1 VRVRGLARPGSNVD
15 HVTAALPNS
24 AIAEALEELG
34 DLYELDGAIV
44 HRVLAYRNAAR
55 AVREAPVSVAE
66 LARAGRV
73 TELAGIGATLEQKI
87 LALLDTG
94 TIPAAEKLRA
104 KVPPGM
110 IAIVQLPGLG
120 PKRARLLHAQLGI
133 DSLDLL
139 REAALAGKL
148 RTVKGLGAKFEVSV
162 IEALER
168 TPTDAGTGHRTKR
181 LLLPD
186 ALELGQ
192 ALAEG
197 LIEREGGARSTASC
211 NQMVAYASVSGPTDF
226 DINSGCTSADTG
238 TQVLIAGSA
247 RRMADS
253 VKDIDLIAVTRKPVT
268 LAKSLASLAQI
279 ESVSSASRSGA
290 KGRTHAGT
298 SVDLR
303 IAKPGQLGNLLQH
316 FTGSGK
322 HNAALREMAVRKGL
336 HVSEYGVKDDATG
349 ETGTC
354 ASEQEVYAL
363 LGLAYIE
370 PELREDR
377 GELTAAALG
386 PLTADKSP
394 AEKRSSHRKDPATV
408 HDGLP
413 ELIELRDIKGDL
425 HCHTVASDGRNTI
438 EEMAL
443 AALARGYEYVA
454 ITDHSASHGFGNDVS
469 PEELRLQIEHVHEV
483 DTSIEGI
490 RVLAG
495 SEVNILPDGSLDY
508 EDALLEE
515 LDWAIASVHTAF
527 GMSEEKMTERMIT
540 AMEHPLV
547 DAIGHPTGRLIER
560 REPYALDMHTLIE
573 AAARTGTM
581 LEINANPNRRDLNDV
596 HARAAARAG
605 ATIVIDSDAHGTER
619 FAAMRWGVAT
629 ARRAW
634 LSAADVANTRSW
646 EQLARLRKSSRR

>member
-1 VRVRGLARPGSNVD
+1 MPSVKRVAGE
-15 HVTAALPNS
+15 LPNS

-66 LARAGRV
+66 LAHAGRV

-87 LALLDTG
+87 LALLDSG
-94 TIPAAEKLRA
+94 TIPAADKLRA
-104 KVPPGM
+104 KVPAGL
-110 IAIVQLPGLG
+110 IAITRLPGLG
-120 PKRARLLHAQLGI
+120 PKRARLLHAQLSIDSI
-133 DSLDLL
+133 DSL
-139 REAALAGKL
+139 RKAALVGKL
-148 RTVKGLGAKFEVSV
+148 RTVKGFGAKFEASV
-162 IEALER
+162 IEALEQM
-168 TPTDAGTGHRTKR
+168 PTDSAERAKR

-192 ALAEG
+192 ALAQG
-197 LIEREGGARSTASC
+197 LAASGGE
-211 NQMVAYASVSGPTDF
+211 
-226 DINSGCTSADTG
+226 G

-253 VKDIDLIAVTRKPVT
+253 VKDIDLIAVTSKPVT
-268 LAKSLASLAQI
+268 LAKRLAALAEI
-279 ESVSSASRSGA
+279 ESVSSASKSGA
-290 KGRTHAGT
+290 KGRTHSGV

-336 HVSEYGVKDDATG
+336 HVSEYGIKDDAAGATDIY
-349 ETGTC
+349 
-354 ASEQEVYAL
+354 ASEQEVYAR

-377 GELTAAALG
+377 GELAAAGAL
-386 PLTADKSP
+386 
-394 AEKRSSHRKDPATV
+394 RQDPTDAAQ
-408 HDGLP
+408 HELP
-413 ELIELRDIKGDL
+413 ELIELSDIKGDL

-443 AALARGYEYVA
+443 AARALGYEYVA

-469 PEELRLQIEHVHEV
+469 PEELRLQIEHVREA
-483 DTSIEGI
+483 DSSIEGI

-508 EDALLEE
+508 EDELLGE
-515 LDWAIASVHTAF
+515 LDWVIASAHTAF
-527 GMSEEKMTERMIT
+527 GMSEQKMTERMIA

-560 REPYALDMHTLIE
+560 REPYALDMHALIE
-573 AAARTGTM
+573 AALRTGTM

-605 ATIVIDSDAHGTER
+605 ATIVIDSDAHGVER
-619 FAAMRWGVAT
+619 FAVMRWGVAT

-634 LSAADVANTRSW
+634 LSAAEVANTRTW
-646 EQLARLRKSSRR
+646 EQFAKLRKQQRQ

>member
-1 VRVRGLARPGSNVD
+1 VAGD
-15 HVTAALPNS
+15 LPNS

-73 TELAGIGATLEQKI
+73 TELVGVGATLEQKI

-104 KVPPGM
+104 RVPAGL
-110 IAIVQLPGLG
+110 IAIVRLPGLG
-120 PKRARLLHAQLGI
+120 PKRARLLHKQLRI
-133 DSLDLL
+133 DSLESL

-148 RTVKGLGAKFEVSV
+148 RAVKGLGPKFEASV
-162 IEALER
+162 IAALER
-168 TPTDAGTGHRTKR
+168 MPTGVAAERGAKR

-197 LIEREGGARSTASC
+197 LVEREGSATSTASC
-211 NQMVAYASVSGPTDF
+211 NQMVAYASVFGPADF
-226 DINSGCTSADTG
+226 DINSGYTSADTG

-268 LAKSLASLAQI
+268 LAKSLAALPEI
-279 ESVSSASRSGA
+279 ESVSSAGRSGA
-290 KGRTHAGT
+290 KGRTHSG
-298 SVDLR
+298 VNIDLR

-336 HVSEYGVKDDATG
+336 HVSEYGIKDDATG
-349 ETGTC
+349 ATSAYT
-354 ASEQEVYAL
+354 SEQEVYAR
-363 LGLAYIE
+363 LGMAYIE

-377 GELTAAALG
+377 GELAAAALG
-386 PLTADKSP
+386 
-394 AEKRSSHRKDPATV
+394 AEPGRKRSAGQDDPADSGPTV
-408 HDGLP
+408 LP
-413 ELIELRDIKGDL
+413 KPIELDDIKGDL

-443 AALARGYEYVA
+443 AARARGYEYVA

-469 PEELRLQIEHVHEV
+469 PEELRLQIEHVREA
-483 DTSIEGI
+483 DASIEGI
-490 RVLAG
+490 KILAG

-508 EDALLEE
+508 EDELLQE

-527 GMSEEKMTERMIT
+527 GMSEQRMTERMIT
-540 AMEHPLV
+540 AMEHPLI
-547 DAIGHPTGRLIER
+547 DAIGHPTGRMIER

-573 AAARTGTM
+573 AAVRTGTM

-619 FAAMRWGVAT
+619 FAVMRWGVAT

-646 EQLARLRKSSRR
+646 EQFAKLRKQQRQ